1 MFKLFFIYNFIQ
13 WVFEIQQFLLIIK
26 KYLLY
31 LLSNILI
38 WKKSVCEFIYDFFNL
53 YKVFVKYVKVI
64 MYMYIY

>member
-13 WVFEIQQFLLIIK
+13 WVFEIQQFLLIIR

-31 LLSNILI
+31 LLSNMI